1 MEVVSRGSVL
11 LELCDFMLS
20 DMAHRMLDILGLVT
34 QERNGV
40 QLILEQ
46 SLGWDARDVCTV

>member
-1 MEVVSRGSVL
+1 MSRGRVL
-11 LELCDFMLS
+11 LELWDFMLC
-20 DMAHRMLDILGLVT
+20 DMAHRMLVILGLVT

-46 SLGWDARDVCTV
+46 SLGLDARDVCTV